1 VIGAEVD
8 PLLDQLERR
17 QELAGVIQ
25 SFFGVAYGEN
35 HGPFKL
41 ALLEARDYVGV
52 AFAETLRRLSPD
64 YLNYDDVGA
73 MLLEVDL
80 EMTGGRYQN
89 DIISN
94 LRWREIGLVRVG
106 PRLAAPDEH
115 SHAFSARTA
124 TPAGLVGLPR
134 MTYRERWQVARCC
147 RMMPP

>member
-1 VIGAEVD
+1 M
-8 PLLDQLERR
+8 
-17 QELAGVIQ
+17 
-25 SFFGVAYGEN
+25 
-35 HGPFKL
+35 

-52 AFAETLRRLSPD
+52 AFAETLRRLSAD

-73 MLLEVDL
+73 VMLEVDL

-106 PRLAAPDEH
+106 PRLAPPDEH

-124 TPAGLVGLPR
+124 TPADQVGLPR
-134 MTYRERWQVARCC
+134 MSYRERWQVARGC
-147 RMMPP
+147 RMVPP